1 MVDAELI
8 FNNVSTLPNISSAV
22 ATLTE
27 AVASST
33 FNLSVNT
40 SSISAKGR
48 SSCNLLF
55 HPS

>member
-8 FNNVSTLPNISSAV
+8 FNDVRTLPNVSSAV